1 MKEPERIGNFRCLG
15 GLKNTDGRVIR
26 SGVLLRCGALISA
39 SDQDLE
45 LLSDT
50 YKVRTVV
57 DFRSD
62 YELGMAPDRMVPG
75 AVYHHLPLI
84 DSNGDVWKE
93 IFSQGVDGD
102 PMDLLIKFADR
113 PQVQKFARSMY
124 IGLALDP
131 DSVANYRRF
140 MRLVIEQEEG
150 AILWHCSQGKDRTG
164 MGAAYV
170 LAALGCDVNT
180 IVADYDLSNWQYSV
194 KVREYCRR
202 WNVTDPEVRN
212 VIRTFVGANVDY
224 FKLGINAVCERYGTM
239 DNFLHECLGVSGSD
253 VRVLRERYLI

>member
-1 MKEPERIGNFRCLG
+1 M
-15 GLKNTDGRVIR
+15 NTEGRVIR
-26 SGVLLRCGALISA
+26 SGVLLRCGALIAA

-45 LLSDT
+45 LLSKT
-50 YKVRTVV
+50 YGVKTVV
-57 DFRSD
+57 DFRSE

-93 IFSQGVDGD
+93 IFKEGVDGD

-113 PQVQKFARSMY
+113 PQVQHFASMMY
-124 IGLALDP
+124 IDLALNP
-131 DSVANYRRF
+131 ASIENYRKF
-140 MRLVIEQEEG
+140 MRLVVEQEEG

-170 LAALGCDVNT
+170 LTALGCDVNT

-194 KVREYCRR
+194 KVKEYCSR
-202 WNVTDPEVRN
+202 WNITDPAVRD

-224 FKLGINAVCERYGTM
+224 FKLGIKAVCDKYGSM
-239 DNFLHECLGVSGSD
+239 DNFIRQCLDISESD

>member
-1 MKEPERIGNFRCLG
+1 MREPEHIVNFRCLG
-15 GLKNTDGRVIR
+15 GLKNKEGRVIR
-26 SGVLLRCGALISA
+26 SGVLLRCGALIKA
-39 SDQDLE
+39 SDSDLD
-45 LLSDT
+45 LLANG
-50 YKVRTVV
+50 YRVRTVV

-62 YELGMAPDRMVPG
+62 YEVEMAPDRMIPG
-75 AVYHHLPLI
+75 ARYLHMPLI
-84 DSNGDVWKE
+84 DSNGEVWKE
-93 IFSQGVDGD
+93 IFKNDDGD
-102 PMDLLIKFADR
+102 PLDMLIRYADR
-113 PQVQKFARSMY
+113 PQVQAFARQMY
-124 IGLALDP
+124 MDLGLGDGAVP
-131 DSVANYRRF
+131 AYAKF
-140 MRLVIEQEEG
+140 MRLVVDNEDG

-180 IVADYDLSNWQYSV
+180 IIADYDLSNWQYSV

-239 DNFLHECLGVSGSD
+239 DNFLRECLDVSGSD